1 MMPEEIVKKIV
12 IILKKTFE
20 TLTKNIENFD
30 QGKIT
35 LL

>member
-1 MMPEEIVKKIV
+1 MPEKIEKKMV
-12 IILKKTFE
+12 LILMKTFE